1 VPPVTARRAASAR
14 PALRL
19 DAIRWDRVGRVAL
32 LCVLVGLAFL
42 YIKPASSYFAARGQ
56 AAARD
61 ADVRALERER
71 ADLLAR
77 RRALKRPAVLERE
90 ARRLGYVR
98 PGERAY
104 SVRDLPSGP

>member
-1 VPPVTARRAASAR
+1 MG
-14 PALRL
+14 RL
-19 DAIRWDRVGRVAL
+19 AL

-42 YIKPASSYFAARGQ
+42 YVKPASSYFAARGQ
-56 AAARD
+56 ARARE
-61 ADVRALERER
+61 ADVHALERER
-71 ADLLAR
+71 DGLLAR

-104 SVRDLPSGP
+104 IVRDLPSGP

>member
-1 VPPVTARRAASAR
+1 MPSAFTSRARRPGA
-14 PALRL
+14 ALRL

-56 AAARD
+56 ARTHD
-61 ADVRALERER
+61 AEVRALVRER
-71 ADLLAR
+71 NELLAR
-77 RRALKRPAVLERE
+77 RRALGRPAVLERA

-98 PGERAY
+98 PGERSY
-104 SVRDLPSGP
+104 IVRDLPKGP

>member
-1 VPPVTARRAASAR
+1 M
-14 PALRL
+14 RL

-56 AAARD
+56 AKART
-61 ADVRALERER
+61 AEVHALERER
-71 ADLLAR
+71 DQLLAR

-90 ARRLGYVR
+90 ARRLGYVK

-104 SVRDLPSGP
+104 IVRGLPKGP